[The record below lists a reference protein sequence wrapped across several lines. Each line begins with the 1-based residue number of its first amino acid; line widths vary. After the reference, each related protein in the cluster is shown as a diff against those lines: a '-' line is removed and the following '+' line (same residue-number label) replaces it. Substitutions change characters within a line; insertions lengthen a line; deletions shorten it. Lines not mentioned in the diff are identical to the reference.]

1 MGEKGTR
8 RRVMRMPSRPIGPAE
23 WLCAKPADRAGGD
36 GEPLIRVEGL
46 CKSFGREPVLENIN
60 LTIYPGEELSLIG
73 PTGCGKTVLA
83 KHFNGLL
90 EPDAGRVIV
99 CGIDVAQ
106 ASAEDMDEIRRR
118 IGYVFQGNVLFAS
131 DIAATVYEN
140 VSLPLRR
147 DPYDYPAANEAQI
160 EERVAEVLEQ
170 VGLGREY
177 FSRAPN
183 ELSGGQKKRVAL
195 ARAIAAKPPVV
206 IYDEPTTGLDPEY
219 TSIIVDLID
228 ALHQAGGNTSIA
240 ITHEKK
246 LMRRLGR
253 VVFLKDRRVHFDGSY
268 EDFARSDEPT
278 IVAFLSEDKESRLQA
293 ATLKNTA

>member
-1 MGEKGTR
+1 
-8 RRVMRMPSRPIGPAE
+8 MPSGPIGPGD
-23 WLCAKPADRAGGD
+23 WLAGRLAQRAGGD

-46 CKSFGREPVLENIN
+46 CKSFAGEPVLENVSLEIHG
-60 LTIYPGEELSLIG
+60 GEELSLIG

-90 EPDAGRVIV
+90 EPDSGRVTV
-99 CGIDVAQ
+99 CGHDVAT
-106 ASAEDMDEIRRR
+106 ATPAELEDIRRR
-118 IGYVFQGNVLFAS
+118 IGYVFQGNVLFDS
-131 DIAATVYEN
+131 DIAASVYEN

-160 EERVAEVLEQ
+160 EARVAEVLEE

-177 FSRAPN
+177 FARPPG

-195 ARAIAAKPPVV
+195 ARAIAANPPVV

-219 TSIIVDLID
+219 TGIIVDLID
-228 ALHQAGGNTSIA
+228 KLHQSSGNTTIV

-253 VVFLKDRRVHFDGSY
+253 VVFLKGRRVYFDGNY
-268 EDFARSDEPT
+268 DDFARSDDPV
-278 IVAFLSEDKESRLQA
+278 IVSFLAEDEDSRMTGKA
-293 ATLKNTA
+293 LKNTA

>member
-1 MGEKGTR
+1 
-8 RRVMRMPSRPIGPAE
+8 
-23 WLCAKPADRAGGD
+23 
-36 GEPLIRVEGL
+36 LIRVEGL
-46 CKSFGREPVLENIN
+46 YKSYGGSAVLEDIS
-60 LTIYPGEELSLIG
+60 LEIHGGEELSLIG

-99 CGIDVAQ
+99 FGHDVA
-106 ASAEDMDEIRRR
+106 AATPAEMEEICRR
-118 IGYVFQGNVLFAS
+118 IGYVFQGNVLFDS
-131 DIAATVYEN
+131 DIASTVYGN

-160 EERVAEVLEQ
+160 ESRVAEVLEE

-177 FSRAPN
+177 FTRAPS

-195 ARAIAAKPPVV
+195 ARAIAPNPPVV

-219 TSIIVDLID
+219 TGIIVDLID
-228 ALHQAGGNTSIA
+228 KVHQSSGNTTIV

-253 VVFLKDRRVHFDGSY
+253 VVFLRDRRVHFDGAY
-268 EDFARSDEPT
+268 EDFARSGDPVIVSFLAEDDE
-278 IVAFLSEDKESRLQA
+278 ARLQA
-293 ATLKNTA
+293 TAFKNTA